1 MSLDYKSDEDGK
13 IYAVI
18 YNRQGQ
24 GAQIDYSAAGT
35 VTPWSINAQVGL
47 SGADQNILAELC
59 KSRAV
64 WFTKVITYKPPT
76 PTTENWCQFSVRS
89 GYDDSGNP
97 RYSDTQLII
106 YRADVETADRF
117 RLRARTSHDGN
128 YNDFYTNDSMEIQ
141 FAPYRDFRSCQ
152 LFVVGVTGME
162 SNTST
167 NIRSNGAVVI
177 WRVVTSDG
185 RQIYGYINGLCA
197 GRGYSSTGRELYIM
211 SDVIHPQLD
220 KLKDKSDDDTPDTEP
235 DGGWGSGENP
245 TDNIDIPPLPNV
257 NLNVT
262 GSSLYALTEEQ
273 MLQFTSWL
281 WSSDWQDT
289 IKRLHNTPMENIINL
304 AITDVPVG
312 GSDATVIVGNINSNI
327 PGLIA
332 GRWAEVS
339 CGTIDI
345 REYYGTF
352 ADYEPYVRYTLY
364 LPKVGYVSIPADIVT
379 NNTITVVYH
388 VELSSGEG
396 LCYVLLTN
404 KRNNVRYIWNTY
416 SCKCTSDVVLS
427 ASDRSGQAIAFAN
440 AATSVA
446 TSAMTGNAIGA
457 AAGAL
462 SGAVNV
468 ATAKIPTETRGSMGN
483 FSALMSHKKPFLLIQ
498 ATNLTKPKNYREN
511 KGHAIYFT
519 AELLSNLSGYVQ
531 TMDFHADFNCPADV
545 GAEIE
550 RLLNEGVF
558 IDE

>member
-1 MSLDYKSDEDGK
+1 MAFDYKSDEDGK

-24 GAQIDYSAAGT
+24 GTQIDYSASGT
-35 VTPWSINAQVGL
+35 ITPWSINMGVNL
-47 SGADQNILAELC
+47 RGADKNILEELC

-64 WFTKVITYKPPT
+64 WFTKVINYEPAT
-76 PTTENWCQFSVRS
+76 PAIENWCQFSVRS
-89 GYDDSGNP
+89 GYDDSGNA
-97 RYSDTQLII
+97 RYSGTQLII
-106 YRADVETADRF
+106 YRADVQTADRF
-117 RLRARTSHDGN
+117 RLRARASHDGN

-162 SNTST
+162 SDEST
-167 NIRSNGAVVI
+167 NIRANGTVVI
-177 WRVVTSDG
+177 WRVVTSNG
-185 RQIYGYINGLCA
+185 NQIYGVINGLCA
-197 GRGYSSTGRELYIM
+197 GRGYSATNRELYIM
-211 SDVIHPQLD
+211 SDVIHPQLNN
-220 KLKDKSDDDTPDTEP
+220 LKDKSDDDTPDTEP

-245 TDNIDIPPLPNV
+245 TDDIDIPPLPNV

-312 GSDATVIVGNINSNI
+312 GSDATVVVGNINSNI

-345 REYYGTF
+345 QEYYGTF

-364 LPKVGYVSIPADIVT
+364 LPKVGYISIPADIVT

-446 TSAMTGNAIGA
+446 TTAMTGNVAGA
-457 AAGAL
+457 AVGAL

-468 ATAKIPTETRGSMGN
+468 ATTKIPTETRGSMGN
-483 FSALMSHKKPFLLIQ
+483 FTSLMSHKKPFLLIQ
-498 ATNLTKPKNYREN
+498 ATNLTKPAGYKEN
-511 KGHAIYFT
+511 NGHAIYFT
-519 AELLSNLSGYVQ
+519 TELLSNLSGFVK
-531 TMDFHADFNCPADV
+531 TMDFHADFICPSDIAD
-545 GAEIE
+545 EIE
-550 RLLNEGVF
+550 TLLDGGVF
-558 IDE
+558 ID